1 MLSPYRVGVLRRN
14 SVGKSPAKTHDTKT
28 ELRSSKSAAAPLCS
42 AQDHESS
49 DADREQLPAARR
61 ARHLIADTAIR
72 RGPFSWQPR
81 LLDWS
86 TERLIC
92 FSRLALASFGIL
104 AILLDPTQATRAA
117 HATYAI
123 LIAYWLYSI
132 LLAAASLS
140 GDLSPRKAFLSHA
153 IDVLSL
159 SALMHY
165 TEGATSP
172 YFILFTF
179 VLLSA
184 TLRWNAR
191 RTLYTTA
198 ALVVCLTLVALI
210 ERLSISDSAPTEPK
224 SLAIRVVYLI
234 VTGAMLAY
242 FGAFRDRSRDRL
254 RGLASWPQEDLRR
267 SEFPSLERTLSHAM
281 LITGARGSLVVWE
294 AEDEPFT
301 YVAWKDN
308 QRYNERQL
316 AMQAFWSLV
325 SPYLADA
332 SFVAD
337 ESGLVACS
345 TTPPTKVTKELI
357 SPVLAAE
364 YSIDRFATATVMTAR
379 ISGRV
384 FIIDPESV
392 TDDLLE
398 LVEIVA
404 KRIQNEFEEHDL
416 SLELARA
423 VAVEERA
430 HLARDVHDGVLQ
442 GLTAAGLRLRA
453 LARSHASETGREI
466 EDVADIIADQ
476 QQALR
481 SLVAER
487 LGDNAWEARERCAE
501 LLQRLEREWQ
511 VTANLEVAPSGLEL
525 RSSVGQQLTLILT
538 EAVANAVRH
547 GFARSIQVKLFAEGH
562 RLSLSIA
569 NDGTPTLSGSASL
582 RARVVRLAGTLRLH
596 DTESGVLI
604 EIGLPL

>member
-1 MLSPYRVGVLRRN
+1 
-14 SVGKSPAKTHDTKT
+14 
-28 ELRSSKSAAAPLCS
+28 
-42 AQDHESS
+42 
-49 DADREQLPAARR
+49 
-61 ARHLIADTAIR
+61 
-72 RGPFSWQPR
+72 
-81 LLDWS
+81 
-86 TERLIC
+86 
-92 FSRLALASFGIL
+92 
-104 AILLDPTQATRAA
+104 
-117 HATYAI
+117 
-123 LIAYWLYSI
+123 
-132 LLAAASLS
+132 
-140 GDLSPRKAFLSHA
+140 
-153 IDVLSL
+153 
-159 SALMHY
+159 
-165 TEGATSP
+165 
-172 YFILFTF
+172 
-179 VLLSA
+179 
-184 TLRWNAR
+184 
-191 RTLYTTA
+191 
-198 ALVVCLTLVALI
+198 
-210 ERLSISDSAPTEPK
+210 
-224 SLAIRVVYLI
+224 
-234 VTGAMLAY
+234 
-242 FGAFRDRSRDRL
+242 
-254 RGLASWPQEDLRR
+254 
-267 SEFPSLERTLSHAM
+267 
-281 LITGARGSLVVWE
+281 
-294 AEDEPFT
+294 
-301 YVAWKDN
+301 
-308 QRYNERQL
+308 
-316 AMQAFWSLV
+316 
-325 SPYLADA
+325 
-332 SFVAD
+332 
-337 ESGLVACS
+337 VACS

-569 NDGTPTLSGSASL
+569 NDGTQTLSGSASL